1 MQLHVAYLFLSDVHV
16 QLVEFHFQ
24 RSLCSRSPFNPPN
37 RYMQL
42 WWATAE
48 WPCLQPG
55 PAEPCWGSLRRD
67 HAIESV
73 AHKHAVAAETLARV

>member
-16 QLVEFHFQ
+16 RLVEFHFQ

-37 RYMQL
+37 RYMQPR
-42 WWATAE
+42 WATAE

-67 HAIESV
+67 HAIEPV